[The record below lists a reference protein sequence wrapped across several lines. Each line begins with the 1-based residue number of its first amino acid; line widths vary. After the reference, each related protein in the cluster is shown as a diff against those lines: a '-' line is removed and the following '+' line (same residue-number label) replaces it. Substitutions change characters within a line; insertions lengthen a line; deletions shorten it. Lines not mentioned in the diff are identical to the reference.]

1 MKTIGQTTVKPIEKD
16 GKVIGVEIPFT
27 GKAIYFDKV
36 AFNKNW
42 DEALAYAKSVGE
54 ALPTKKELHIIAA
67 FYDEIAEIW
76 PDIRKDWIWSSEEYS
91 TWSSEEYPAGHAWA
105 FYTNGNLYASN
116 KYNKFYAVPL
126 SDLNTEDC
134 NTENTENHQTK

>member
-1 MKTIGQTTVKPIEKD
+1 MNTTDRKNPWPIEKD
-16 GKVIGVEIPFT
+16 GKVIGVEIPFI

-36 AFNKNW
+36 AFSKNW
-42 DEALAYAKSVGE
+42 DEAMAHAKSVGG

-91 TWSSEEYPAGHAWA
+91 AGLAWSLVRQWLHPLNY
-105 FYTNGNLYASN
+105 
-116 KYNKFYAVPL
+116 KYYKLTAVPL
-126 SDLNTEDC
+126 SDLNT
-134 NTENTENHQTK
+134 

>member
-1 MKTIGQTTVKPIEKD
+1 MNTTDRKNPWPIESD
-16 GKVIGVEIPFT
+16 GKVIGVGIPFI

-36 AFNKNW
+36 AFGKNW
-42 DEALAYAKSVGE
+42 DEAMAHAKSVGG

-91 TWSSEEYPAGHAWA
+91 AGYAWTLTYPGAI
-105 FYTNGNLYASN
+105 YAYY
-116 KYNKFYAVPL
+116 KYSKFSAVPL
-126 SDLNTEDC
+126 SDLNTE
-134 NTENTENHQTK
+134 N